1 MTASADSPQQP
12 WIVIPARGGSVG
24 VPRKNVRMLAGKP
37 LIAHSILT
45 ALQVTA
51 TDRVVVITEDDEIDE
66 ISRFYGATV
75 VREKSVASGK
85 STLDQLMLRHLSD
98 LEELGARDTDLLL
111 TLQPTCPLLS
121 PARFE
126 EALLRFA
133 DGAGSVITVKDDRH
147 LSWTLDAAGN
157 PQPLYA
163 ARVNRQQ
170 LPANYRESGS
180 IIGCRISDLK
190 TQQTRIVHPI
200 ALVELPEQEALDID
214 TFADLVVAE
223 HWKSRLSIVIR
234 ADAAAELGMGH
245 AYRAL
250 ALAQSLARHQILL
263 VTSAG
268 KPLGAEFFSQYP
280 FAHTSIAGDAEF
292 EALLVEHAPDLVV
305 LDLLDTEA
313 DFVAKLRGVLGAESK
328 IVSFEDLGSGAE
340 AVDLL
345 VSDLYE
351 NPNVPAERQLSGVTN
366 AILAPSFETLPRRAP
381 LRAPTQTALVL
392 FGGTDPSGLAF
403 RALDA
408 LQAIDFTGGV
418 TVVRGLGASPLEP
431 DRWRL
436 NLELR
441 HNVKN
446 IAELMA
452 QADVA
457 LSSAGRTLTELASIG
472 VPTLCLAQN
481 QKELGHS
488 HATEANGVIMLGL
501 GEMVSDQQLQLAI
514 QALLGDVEMRK
525 ELQSQA
531 LASLAERSNDAVIA
545 RILERLG
552 LKP

>member
-1 MTASADSPQQP
+1 MTAAADSAQQP

-45 ALQVTA
+45 ALQVSGSE
-51 TDRVVVITEDDEIDE
+51 RVVVITDDDEIDE

-75 VREKSVASGK
+75 VREKELASGK
-85 STLDQLMLRHLSD
+85 STLDQLMLRHLPD
-98 LEELGARDTDLLL
+98 LEAMGASDSDLLL

-121 PARFE
+121 SARFQ
-126 EALLRFA
+126 EALSRFA
-133 DGAGSVITVKDDRH
+133 DGAASVITVKDDRH

-157 PQPLYA
+157 PQPLYV

-180 IIGCRISDLK
+180 IIGCRIGDLK
-190 TQQTRIVHPI
+190 THKTRIVQPI

-234 ADAAAELGMGH
+234 ADAAPELGMGH
-245 AYRAL
+245 VYRAL
-250 ALAQSLARHQILL
+250 ALAQSLARHRILL
-263 VTSAG
+263 VTSAD

-280 FAHTSIAGDAEF
+280 FAHTSVSGEAEF
-292 EALLVEHAPDLVV
+292 EALLIEHSPDLLV

-313 DFVAKLRGVLGAESK
+313 EFVAKLRAVLRFDSK
-328 IVSFEDLGSGAE
+328 VVSFEDLGSGAE

-351 NPNVPAERQLSGVTN
+351 NPNVPAERQLGAVTN

-381 LRAPTQTALVL
+381 LRTPVETVLVL

-408 LQAIDFTGGV
+408 LQAVDFTGQV

-436 NLELR
+436 NLQLR
-441 HNVKN
+441 HDVKN

-452 QADVA
+452 QADIA

-481 QKELGHS
+481 KKELGHS
-488 HATEANGVIMLGL
+488 HSTEANGVIMLGL
-501 GEMVSDQQLQLAI
+501 GDEVSDQQLQLAI
-514 QALLGDVEMRK
+514 QSLLGDLGQRTK
-525 ELQSQA
+525 LQLQA
-531 LASLAERSNDAVIA
+531 VNSLAERSNDAVIA
-545 RILERLG
+545 RILGKLG